1 MTYLNL
7 NYLFIIPVIGI
18 IFIIFN
24 KETKAH
30 YFALITSIIAFLY
43 SIILYTVFDP
53 TLQFQF
59 TETLSI
65 ADKNILFGVDGIS
78 INFLLL
84 TAFITPICVLV
95 SKESIKIMKKE
106 YYIFLISIEL
116 ILFGVFTILDLLG
129 FYILYEAVL
138 IPMFLIIGI
147 WGARKEKISAAY
159 YFFFYTLVGSILML
173 IGIIYLYTE
182 YGTTDYF
189 ILLTKNIEYNTQLL
203 LFLAFFASFAIKIPK
218 FPFHIWLPLAHVEAP
233 LAGSILLAAV
243 LIKLGSYG
251 IMRFSLPL
259 FPEASLYFAPL
270 VNTMAILA
278 IIYASLTTLRQTD
291 LKRIIAYSSVSHMG
305 VVMLGIF
312 SFTTTGIEGSIFLQ
326 IAHGIVSSALFI
338 IVTILYDRHHTRI
351 VKYYRGVVSTM
362 PIYSIYFFI
371 FTLAN
376 IGVPLSCNFVGEFLS
391 LYGIFSTNFIIGL
404 LGSTGMV
411 LSACYA
417 LFLYNRVVFGA
428 SSPYI
433 AKSIENRDI
442 SRREWYV
449 LLPLGLLT
457 LILGVYPDIILSKI
471 HLSVAGLLI

>member
-1 MTYLNL
+1 MRLLIERSWVQIPLGKKLMTYLNL

-147 WGARKEKISAAY
+147 
-159 YFFFYTLVGSILML
+159 
-173 IGIIYLYTE
+173 
-182 YGTTDYF
+182 
-189 ILLTKNIEYNTQLL
+189 
-203 LFLAFFASFAIKIPK
+203 
-218 FPFHIWLPLAHVEAP
+218 
-233 LAGSILLAAV
+233 
-243 LIKLGSYG
+243 
-251 IMRFSLPL
+251 
-259 FPEASLYFAPL
+259 
-270 VNTMAILA
+270 
-278 IIYASLTTLRQTD
+278 
-291 LKRIIAYSSVSHMG
+291 
-305 VVMLGIF
+305 
-312 SFTTTGIEGSIFLQ
+312 
-326 IAHGIVSSALFI
+326 
-338 IVTILYDRHHTRI
+338 
-351 VKYYRGVVSTM
+351 
-362 PIYSIYFFI
+362 
-371 FTLAN
+371 
-376 IGVPLSCNFVGEFLS
+376 
-391 LYGIFSTNFIIGL
+391 
-404 LGSTGMV
+404 
-411 LSACYA
+411 
-417 LFLYNRVVFGA
+417 
-428 SSPYI
+428 
-433 AKSIENRDI
+433 
-442 SRREWYV
+442 
-449 LLPLGLLT
+449 
-457 LILGVYPDIILSKI
+457 
-471 HLSVAGLLI
+471 